1 MTIQDKHLEP
11 FYIGAE
17 ENFTIYERKRSAS
30 GKKYERV
37 VGFYT
42 SLRSAMRKIIRLKLG
57 SDTSIVTLREYL
69 QAYEDLITIM
79 ENRVLSKIP
88 IE

>member
-1 MTIQDKHLEP
+1 
-11 FYIGAE
+11 
-17 ENFTIYERKRSAS
+17 
-30 GKKYERV
+30 
-37 VGFYT
+37 
-42 SLRSAMRKIIRLKLG
+42 MRKIIRLKLG